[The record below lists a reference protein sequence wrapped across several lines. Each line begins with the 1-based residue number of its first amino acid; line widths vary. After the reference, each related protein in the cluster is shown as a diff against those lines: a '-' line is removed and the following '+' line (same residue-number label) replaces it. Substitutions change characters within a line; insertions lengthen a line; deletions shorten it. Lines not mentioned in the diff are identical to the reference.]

1 MSLTV
6 SLPSSTI
13 SADFNELFQ
22 AGAKHFRIVK
32 FELIRL
38 YEIQH
43 DLRQLSYFDVFGRL
57 RLSLQ
62 LARVTLSIPMAIDKA
77 MREDDDDD
85 DNNNNNGGY
94 GADRSRP
101 PAGYVENDEEALN
114 ASNRQVLKRGLLG
127 PKVAG
132 VLGLVSRH

>member
-1 MSLTV
+1 M
-6 SLPSSTI
+6 
-13 SADFNELFQ
+13 
-22 AGAKHFRIVK
+22 K

-77 MREDDDDD
+77 MREDDDDEE
-85 DNNNNNGGY
+85 
-94 GADRSRP
+94 ADGTHR
-101 PAGYVENDEEALN
+101 PAGYVDNDEEALH
-114 ASNRQVLKRGLLG
+114 AADRQVVKKGLLG
-127 PKVAG
+127 PRVAG
-132 VLGLVSRH
+132 VLGLVRLYFSRKLIK

>member
-1 MSLTV
+1 MSLFLV
-6 SLPSSTI
+6 EYPQGLI
-13 SADFNELFQ
+13 SYRI

-85 DNNNNNGGY
+85 EESD
-94 GADRSRP
+94 ARRR
-101 PAGYVENDEEALN
+101 PAGYVEDDEEALH
-114 ASNRQVLKRGLLG
+114 APDRQIVKKGLLG

-132 VLGLVSRH
+132 VLGLVGSLVCYHLEVDCPA